1 MSYLVSNLIILA
13 VAAVSIILLAGLVNM
28 SRNGSGNLSQQLMR
42 WRIGVQFI
50 AVCLIMV
57 SFYLSST

>member
-1 MSYLVSNLIILA
+1 MSYLVSKLILLA

-57 SFYLSST
+57 SFYLSSI